1 MSRFQFIPRTV
12 FDNFSRYFL
21 LGILS
26 CGLFAFT
33 AAQGFGQTTANRPQ
47 PRLIYSSRGI
57 HPAPVT
63 TTTTTS
69 RPRLVGS
76 TRPASVMSAHAPLA
90 ATSME
95 MRVFE
100 LINEQRAANGEPLL
114 VWDAEL
120 CRMAR
125 EHSEKMVRLDF
136 INHVGPD
143 GLDMVARAHANGI
156 SGWRALGENI
166 AYNQG
171 FDDPAAFAV
180 ERWMKSTKHR
190 SNILRAQFTHSAIGI
205 ARAADGGVFFTQ
217 VFITR

>member
-12 FDNFSRYFL
+12 SDSFARYFL
-21 LGILS
+21 FCFLS
-26 CGLFAFT
+26 CGFLAIT
-33 AAQGFGQTTANRPQ
+33 AVESFGQATANPPQ

-57 HPAPVT
+57 NPAPAT
-63 TTTTTS
+63 TAA

-76 TRPASVMSAHAPLA
+76 VRTAGVESAHAPVA
-90 ATSME
+90 ASSLE
-95 MRVFE
+95 LRVFE
-100 LINEQRAANGEPLL
+100 LINQERVANGEPPL

-205 ARAADGGVFFTQ
+205 ARDADGGVFFTQ
-217 VFITR
+217 VFMTP